1 MGVLSTLLRVVGI
14 TIEPDTP
21 SVPGQSY
28 DSDGVLRAGSG
39 QVINP
44 ATGLLMDDIGGV
56 DGAGNTFGSDCYSS
70 SDDGF
75 SVFDGGGGGLDGF

>member
-1 MGVLSTLLRVVGI
+1 MGIVSALLRVAGI

-39 QVINP
+39 PVINP

-70 SDDGF
+70 SDD
-75 SVFDGGGGGLDGF
+75 SSMFDVGGGGLDGF